1 MPPYDLIN
9 SNTGVNR
16 NIKYINRNFSDFR
29 ANLIEFSKTYF
40 PNTYTDFS
48 ATSPGT
54 MFIEMASYVGDV
66 LSFYTDNQIQE
77 NFIQYA
83 KQLNNLYD
91 LAYMMG
97 YKPSVSSAATT
108 EVELFQT
115 VPAKYIASVEQN
127 VPDFDYALS
136 ISENTSISGNSGQSF
151 LIQDRIDFSQSSSLD
166 PTEVSIYEISGD
178 QPVSFLLKK
187 KAKAIS
193 AKINTATVD
202 VTEPERF
209 FTYNVVTNQPLGI
222 LDVTDSDGNE
232 WTEVDY
238 LAQETVF
245 ETIKNTNPF
254 PNDPNTF
261 QNSDVVGDLLR
272 LKKVPNRFVT
282 RFVSSNNLNSG
293 SATLQLQFG
302 AGSTNDVSEQII
314 PNPDNV
320 GIGLPSTQDKLT
332 TAYSPS
338 NFMFTKT
345 YGAAPANT
353 TLTIR
358 YLTGGG
364 VAANIP
370 ANSLNTIDTTANISF
385 NVDTLDASLAQ
396 TTFDS
401 LAVNNPNA
409 ATGGGDG
416 DSAQEIRKNSLANYA
431 SQLRSVTQEDYLVR
445 ALSMPSQYG
454 SLAKVYIEAQKLDN
468 LSLGEKTSVLD
479 LYALAYDD
487 DKKFSNPSPALKQ
500 NLSAYLSQYRI
511 INDSIR
517 IRNAFIINI
526 GVNFEIVVL
535 PNFNSNEVLTQS
547 IIKLQDYFSNDNMQI
562 NQPILINELY
572 SLLTCSDDLKGIQ
585 NVKNIEII
593 NKVGTSLGYS
603 QYGYD
608 ISGATQ
614 NGVVY
619 PSQDPS
625 IFEIKFP
632 NTDIKG
638 RVVPL

>member
-1 MPPYDLIN
+1 MPYDLIT
-9 SNTGVNR
+9 SNNGVNR
-16 NIKYINRNFSDFR
+16 DIKYINRNFSDFR
-29 ANLIEFSKTYF
+29 ANLIEFAKTYF
-40 PNTYTDFS
+40 PNTVTDFS

-97 YKPSVSSAATT
+97 YKPSISTAAST
-108 EVELFQT
+108 EVELYQT
-115 VPAKYIASVEQN
+115 VPAIYNSDIDQN
-127 VPDFDYALS
+127 VPDFRYSL
-136 ISENTSISGNSGQSF
+136 IINENTSIRGNSGPTF
-151 LIQDRIDFSQSSSLD
+151 LIQNKIDFSESSSLD
-166 PTEVSIYEISGD
+166 PTEVSVYEISGD
-178 QPVSFLLKK
+178 QPTSFLLKK
-187 KAKAIS
+187 TAKAIS
-193 AKINTATVD
+193 ATINTTTITVG
-202 VTEPERF
+202 EPQKF
-209 FTYNVVTNQPLGI
+209 YTYNIVTQQPLGI

-254 PNDPNTF
+254 ANDPNT
-261 QNSDVVGDLLR
+261 QNDSAEVGDLLR
-272 LKKVPNRFVT
+272 LKKVPRRFTT
-282 RFVSSNNLNSG
+282 RLVSSNNPNSG

-302 AGSTNDVSEQII
+302 AGSTNDYDEQII
-314 PNPDNV
+314 PNPNNI

-332 TAYSPS
+332 TAYAPS

-345 YGAAPANT
+345 YGIAPSNT
-353 TLTIR
+353 VLTIR

-364 VAANIP
+364 VGANVP
-370 ANSLNTIDTTANISF
+370 ANTLNTISTGGNVFLTTSNNI
-385 NVDTLDASLAQ
+385 DPILAQ
-396 TTFDS
+396 STFNS
-401 LAVNNPNA
+401 LAVNNPNP
-409 ATGGGDG
+409 ATGGGNG
-416 DSAQEIRKNSLANYA
+416 DSVQDIRKNSLANYA
-431 SQLRSVTQEDYLVR
+431 AQLRSVTQEDYLIR

-454 SLAKVYIEAQKLDN
+454 SLAKAYIESQKIEN
-468 LSLGEKTSVLD
+468 LSPGELSSVLD
-479 LYALAYDD
+479 LYVLAYNDS
-487 DKKFSNPSPALKQ
+487 KQFTLATSALKQ
-500 NLSAYLSQYRI
+500 NLSTYLSQYRM

-517 IRNAFIINI
+517 IKDAFIINI

-535 PNFNSNEVLTQS
+535 PNFNSNEVLTQC
-547 IIKLQDYFSNDNMQI
+547 ILKLQNYFNNDNMQI
-562 NQPILINELY
+562 NKPILINELY
-572 SLLTCSDDLKGIQ
+572 SLLGCSEDLKGVQ
-585 NVKNIEII
+585 NVKKIEII
-593 NKVGTSLGYS
+593 NKVGVSSGYS
-603 QYGYD
+603 QYAYD
-608 ISGATQ
+608 VKGATQ

-625 IFEIKFP
+625 IFEVKFP